1 MRKTLCFDHNFG
13 GKKNAISYAFV
24 YQEQPF
30 LVGFFTVVKTG
41 QVLNRYFPRFEGW
54 RVHAWIHPER
64 NDVLEMSE
72 GAFAVFLAR

>member
-1 MRKTLCFDHNFG
+1 MGKTLCFDHNFG

-41 QVLNRYFPRFEGW
+41 QVLNRYFPRFEGS
-54 RVHAWIHPER
+54 IQKR

-72 GAFAVFLAR
+72 GAFVVFLAR